1 MRRTHSLVMLPW
13 LLAASSWLAAAGD
26 GLAQEPSPSPTPAP
40 TPSQASAPPVP
51 EPEAAPAPAPVYP
64 AAPPPGASGG
74 GSQASN
80 YFNPSISV
88 IGNFLG
94 VAGHNPVENLPAASL
109 RESEVALQAIVD
121 PYGRAD
127 FFLSFSEEGVEV
139 EEGFLTLTSLPWK
152 LLAKVGRMRVS
163 FGKINTLHLH
173 VLPWPDSP
181 LPIVNLLGGED
192 GWKGT
197 GVSVARLLPLPGDT
211 FSEVTLQVFDGN
223 ADGLFSAPNRGN
235 LSYNGHYRI
244 FKDLSEAVN
253 VDLGVSYGAGPN
265 DTATK
270 TDMQW
275 TTLGGADLTLRW
287 KPLQTG
293 NYHAFILR
301 GEYIHSDRREPF
313 GDQRGYG
320 WFVSGDY
327 QFAKRWWVGARVEA
341 SDHADDARLR
351 DKGQAVTLTF
361 NPSEFSQ
368 IRTELRRRTYG
379 GTNVQATEAL
389 FQLQFAIG
397 AHGAHPF

>member
-1 MRRTHSLVMLPW
+1 VKRPLHSLFAMSW
-13 LLAASSWLAAAGD
+13 LLAAGGALSRDAA
-26 GLAQEPSPSPTPAP
+26 LAQEPVPSPTPVEAPEPAP
-40 TPSQASAPPVP
+40 T
-51 EPEAAPAPAPVYP
+51 PAPVYP
-64 AAPPPGASGG
+64 PPGASAP
-74 GSQASN
+74 SQTSN

-139 EEGFLTLTSLPWK
+139 EEGYITLTSLPWK

-181 LPIVNLLGGED
+181 LPIVNLLGGEE

-223 ADGLFSAPNRGN
+223 ADNLFDAPNRGN

-253 VDLGVSYGAGPN
+253 VDVGLSYGAGPN
-265 DTATK
+265 ASSTK
-270 TDMQW
+270 EDVQW
-275 TTLGGADLTLRW
+275 TTLAGADMTLRW
-287 KPLQTG
+287 KPLMTG
-293 NYHAFILR
+293 SYHSFIFR
-301 GEYIHSDRREPF
+301 GEYIHSDRREPV
-313 GDQRGYG
+313 GDQIGYG

-341 SDHADDARLR
+341 SDHADNTALR
-351 DKGQAVTLTF
+351 DKGQALTLTF

-368 IRTELRRRTYG
+368 VRTELRRRVYG
-379 GTNVQATEAL
+379 GTNVTATEAL

-397 AHGAHPF
+397 SHGAHPF

>member
-1 MRRTHSLVMLPW
+1 MKRRTHSWVAISW
-13 LLAASSWLAAAGD
+13 LLAAGGLLSSGALLG
-26 GLAQEPSPSPTPAP
+26 QEKAPPPMAEPPASPEPEPTPEPVPTPAP
-40 TPSQASAPPVP
+40 
-51 EPEAAPAPAPVYP
+51 VY
-64 AAPPPGASGG
+64 PPPGASGQ
-74 GSQASN
+74 SQTAN
-80 YFNPSISV
+80 YFNPSVSV

-139 EEGFLTLTSLPWK
+139 EEGFITLTSLPWK

-181 LPIVNLLGGED
+181 LPLVNFLGGEE

-197 GVSVARLLPLPGDT
+197 GVSVARLIPLPGDT

-223 ADGLFSAPNRGN
+223 ADNLFAAPNRGN
-235 LSYNGHYRI
+235 LAYNGHYRI

-270 TDMQW
+270 SDIEW
-275 TTLGGADLTLRW
+275 TTLGGVDMTLRW
-287 KPLQTG
+287 KPLQTA
-293 NYHAFILR
+293 NYHSFILR
-301 GEYIHSDRREPF
+301 GEYIHSDRREPA
-313 GDQRGYG
+313 GDQSGYG

-341 SDHADDARLR
+341 SDHADNARLR
-351 DKGQAVTLTF
+351 DTGQAVTLTF

-368 IRTELRRRTYG
+368 LRTELRRRVYAPG
-379 GTNVQATEAL
+379 NIQATEAL

>member
-1 MRRTHSLVMLPW
+1 LRRTQFLVLIPW
-13 LLAASSWLAAAGD
+13 LLAAGSWAD
-26 GLAQEPSPSPTPAP
+26 AQEAVPTQEPVPSPTPAP
-40 TPSQASAPPVP
+40 VEAPPSP
-51 EPEAAPAPAPVYP
+51 PPPVYP
-64 AAPPPGASGG
+64 APPPGSSGQ
-74 GSQASN
+74 SQASN
-80 YFNPSISV
+80 YFNPSVSV

-127 FFLSFSEEGVEV
+127 FFLSFSEQGVEV

-152 LLAKVGRMRVS
+152 LLVKAGRMRVS

-181 LPIVNLLGGED
+181 LPIVNLLGGEE

-211 FSEVTLQVFDGN
+211 FSEVTLQVFDGH
-223 ADGLFSAPNRGN
+223 ADNLFDAPNRGN

-253 VDLGVSYGAGPN
+253 VDLGASYGAGANPTSTTN
-265 DTATK
+265 DV
-270 TDMQW
+270 QW
-275 TTLGGADLTLRW
+275 TTLAGADLTLRW
-287 KPLQTG
+287 KPLMTG

-301 GEYIHSDRREPF
+301 GEFIHSDRREPL

-320 WFVSGDY
+320 WFGSAEY

-341 SDHADDARLR
+341 SDHADDSRLR

-368 IRTELRRRTYG
+368 IRTELRRRVYG
-379 GTNVQATEAL
+379 GTNVTATEAL